1 MRAVAVLTSSPMPNV
16 YVTRIAGDY
25 LKGIRAGFEHIGLST
40 FVSRS
45 SVLFVK
51 PNLTLP
57 VYSPGVMT
65 SMAALEAVLIALS
78 DYTPNLILGDSD
90 SGGYNRFSMDDVY
103 RRTGVLDIA
112 GRLGVKVVNLSRLE
126 RRPASVPAGNREVEI
141 GLPRLLTDEID
152 FLVTVPVPKVH
163 IYTGLSLTFK
173 NQWGCIPEPEDRLRL
188 HPYFNEVVLRVNE
201 LVKTRVAVV
210 DGAYG
215 LDRSGPLRGRPVE
228 LGWMVVADGPGAG
241 ARVVCDLL
249 GVPLERVP
257 HLRLAAQRGLV
268 PSLEEITLNEDI
280 APFVAGPFRRSLS
293 ITDYPGLL
301 AFRIPVV
308 AYIAYFSPLAALLHK
323 LLYLFRTPFY
333 DYDLYAARAKGEDIT
348 LREKPPSSPR
358 D

>member
-1 MRAVAVLTSSPMPNV
+1 MPNV
-16 YVTRIAGDY
+16 FVSRIAGDY
-25 LKGIRAGFEHIGLST
+25 LGTVRAGLDHIGLSA

-103 RRTGVLDIA
+103 RRIGILDVTD
-112 GRLGVKVVNLSRLE
+112 RLGVKVVNLTRME
-126 RRPASVPAGNREVEI
+126 RRLVSVPVGKREVQI
-141 GLPRLLTDEID
+141 GLPRLLTDDID

-163 IYTGLSLTFK
+163 MYAGLSLAFK
-173 NQWGCIPEPEDRLRL
+173 NQWGCIPEPGDRLRL

-210 DGAYG
+210 DGSYG
-215 LDRSGPLRGRPVE
+215 LDESGPLRGRPVE
-228 LGWMVVADGPGAG
+228 LGWMVVADSPGAA
-241 ARVVCDLL
+241 ARVVCGLIQ
-249 GVPLERVP
+249 VPLESVP
-257 HLRLAAQRGLV
+257 HLRLASQRGLI
-268 PSLEEITLNEDI
+268 PPLESIVLNQDFD
-280 APFVAGPFRRSLS
+280 PLVAGPFRLHLA

-301 AFRIPVV
+301 AFRSPLL
-308 AYIAYFSPLAALLHK
+308 AYLAYFSPIAALLHK
-323 LLYLFRTPFY
+323 LLYLFRKPFY
-333 DYDLYAARAKGEDIT
+333 DYGLYTSRAPGEDATPGEIPRRPR
-348 LREKPPSSPR
+348 RE
-358 D
+358 